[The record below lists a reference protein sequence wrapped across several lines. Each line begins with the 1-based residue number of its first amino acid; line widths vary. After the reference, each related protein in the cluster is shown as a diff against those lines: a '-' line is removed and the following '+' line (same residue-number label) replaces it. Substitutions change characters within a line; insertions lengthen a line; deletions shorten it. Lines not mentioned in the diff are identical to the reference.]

1 MVVINNGEIM
11 VKYVLILIM
20 KEWTFANILVFLKKT
35 NLSKIVS
42 YVVLLLLTF

>member
-20 KEWTFANILVFLKKT
+20 KEWTFANILVLKKKQISPK
-35 NLSKIVS
+35 LSPM
-42 YVVLLLLTF
+42 